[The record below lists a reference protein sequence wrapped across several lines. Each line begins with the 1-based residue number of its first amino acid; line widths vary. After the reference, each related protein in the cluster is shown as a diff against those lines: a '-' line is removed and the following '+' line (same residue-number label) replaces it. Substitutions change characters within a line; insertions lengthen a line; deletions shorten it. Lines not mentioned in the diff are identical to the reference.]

1 MDASLNLVF
10 TVFLTLTKTHV
21 QLTVVG
27 FHVMSPLLQQ
37 QRALNLL
44 RKSAPISCALLLF
57 IKPKRGQILIWSP
70 AKDAGLSWVMGRG
83 PRVKEAS
90 VRGVTELQQRVE
102 QQFG

>member
-10 TVFLTLTKTHV
+10 TVFLTLTKTRV

-27 FHVMSPLLQQ
+27 FHGMSPLLQQQQQ

-57 IKPKRGQILIWSP
+57 IKPKRGQILILSP
-70 AKDAGLSWVMGRG
+70 A
-83 PRVKEAS
+83 
-90 VRGVTELQQRVE
+90 
-102 QQFG
+102 